1 MSLPTTHGRDAG
13 IQPRPGGG
21 GIRFHGMKGRAA
33 DRNAVTICRPDRTFD
48 GYDAPTPARK
58 RRRAGPRKPT
68 RVARRPAP
76 AQDPAMPR
84 RGVRHA
90 GRRAAARF
98 PRQPTHF
105 RQGSRRPGSALGGD
119 PQPVAGPACPRTPTA
134 WPGRGR
140 PSHDQA
146 GTGACPKVLQ
156 PARATGTIRS
166 DERNTTGCCDAPTCR
181 PKRAIRMRASA
192 GPRRRSRGSARDT
205 PHPLRPPGRPIPPRP
220 FSPPRRRPHRR
231 PRRPGSPRPPP
242 GAAGAWPGG

>member
-1 MSLPTTHGRDAG
+1 
-13 IQPRPGGG
+13 
-21 GIRFHGMKGRAA
+21 MKGRAA
-33 DRNAVTICRPDRTFD
+33 DRHAVTICRPDRTFD

-68 RVARRPAP
+68 RVAGRPAP

-105 RQGSRRPGSALGGD
+105 RQGPRQPGSAPRGD

-146 GTGACPKVLQ
+146 GAGARPKVLQ
-156 PARATGTIRS
+156 PVRTTGTIRS
-166 DERNTTGCCDAPTCR
+166 DERNTTGCRDAPTCR

-192 GPRRRSRGSARDT
+192 GPPAQAQGIGAGNPASATASRTSDPTAGLQSS
-205 PHPLRPPGRPIPPRP
+205 
-220 FSPPRRRPHRR
+220 SPSS
-231 PRRPGSPRPPP
+231 SPSWLAAS
-242 GAAGAWPGG
+242 AAGRGRRLAGRLRIST